1 MERCSGA
8 ENMLLEH
15 ALTKV
20 STEMPTSSSS
30 VLLQH
35 FACAAKGPRV
45 AERWHQA
52 CSPKE
57 VHEATRDTAGLNL

>member
-1 MERCSGA
+1 
-8 ENMLLEH
+8 MLLECF
-15 ALTKV
+15 LTKV

-45 AERWHQA
+45 AERWHQP
-52 CSPKE
+52 CSPKK
-57 VHEATRDTAGLNL
+57 VHEAIRDTAVLNL